1 MLTSLVLTS
10 LAYIF
15 LLGLFFATL
24 CQKLKLPRIIGMIAT
39 GILLGIVSGFFL
51 ASLFETTYHRKHHI
65 RNSTKVIILLSASF
79 LLLELET
86 RSAPIVSMSGLLA
99 VISMAVLLKAKCIDK
114 VSKRLSEKF
123 GTELILFVLV
133 GAAVDIRYTLRAGIP
148 AIILIFIALFF
159 RALGVLLCLLK
170 TPLTLKERLF
180 CVIAYMP
187 KATVQAAIGSVPLS
201 LGLPCGPIILSVAVL
216 GIIITAPL
224 GALGIDTT
232 YKKLLKE

>member
-1 MLTSLVLTS
+1 MLTS

-51 ASLFETTYHRKHHI
+51 ASLFETTYHRRHHI

-114 VSKRLSEKF
+114 VSK
-123 GTELILFVLV
+123 
-133 GAAVDIRYTLRAGIP
+133 
-148 AIILIFIALFF
+148 
-159 RALGVLLCLLK
+159 
-170 TPLTLKERLF
+170 
-180 CVIAYMP
+180 
-187 KATVQAAIGSVPLS
+187 
-201 LGLPCGPIILSVAVL
+201 
-216 GIIITAPL
+216 
-224 GALGIDTT
+224 
-232 YKKLLKE
+232 

>member
-1 MLTSLVLTS
+1 MLTS

-24 CQKLKLPRIIGMIAT
+24 CQKLKLPRIIGMIA
-39 GILLGIVSGFFL
+39 
-51 ASLFETTYHRKHHI
+51 
-65 RNSTKVIILLSASF
+65 
-79 LLLELET
+79 
-86 RSAPIVSMSGLLA
+86 
-99 VISMAVLLKAKCIDK
+99 
-114 VSKRLSEKF
+114 
-123 GTELILFVLV
+123 TELILFVLV

-216 GIIITAPL
+216 GIINTAPL

-232 YKKLLKE
+232 YKNY

>member
-1 MLTSLVLTS
+1 MLTS

-24 CQKLKLPRIIGMIAT
+24 CQKLKLPRIIGMIA
-39 GILLGIVSGFFL
+39 
-51 ASLFETTYHRKHHI
+51 A
-65 RNSTKVIILLSASF
+65 
-79 LLLELET
+79 
-86 RSAPIVSMSGLLA
+86 
-99 VISMAVLLKAKCIDK
+99 
-114 VSKRLSEKF
+114 
-123 GTELILFVLV
+123 ELILFVLV

-187 KATVQAAIGSVPLS
+187 KATAQPAIGSVPLS

-216 GIIITAPL
+216 GIINTAPL
-224 GALGIDTT
+224 GALGIDIT

>member
-1 MLTSLVLTS
+1 MLTS

-15 LLGLFFATL
+15 LLGLLFATL
-24 CQKLKLPRIIGMIAT
+24 CQKLKLPRIIGMIA
-39 GILLGIVSGFFL
+39 
-51 ASLFETTYHRKHHI
+51 
-65 RNSTKVIILLSASF
+65 
-79 LLLELET
+79 
-86 RSAPIVSMSGLLA
+86 
-99 VISMAVLLKAKCIDK
+99 
-114 VSKRLSEKF
+114 
-123 GTELILFVLV
+123 TELILFVLV

-232 YKKLLKE
+232 YKNY

>member
-1 MLTSLVLTS
+1 MLTS

-24 CQKLKLPRIIGMIAT
+24 CQKLKLPRIIGMIA
-39 GILLGIVSGFFL
+39 
-51 ASLFETTYHRKHHI
+51 A
-65 RNSTKVIILLSASF
+65 
-79 LLLELET
+79 
-86 RSAPIVSMSGLLA
+86 
-99 VISMAVLLKAKCIDK
+99 
-114 VSKRLSEKF
+114 
-123 GTELILFVLV
+123 ELILFVLV

-187 KATVQAAIGSVPLS
+187 KATAQPAIGSVPLS

>member
-1 MLTSLVLTS
+1 MLTS

-24 CQKLKLPRIIGMIAT
+24 CQKLKLPRIIGMIA
-39 GILLGIVSGFFL
+39 
-51 ASLFETTYHRKHHI
+51 
-65 RNSTKVIILLSASF
+65 
-79 LLLELET
+79 
-86 RSAPIVSMSGLLA
+86 
-99 VISMAVLLKAKCIDK
+99 
-114 VSKRLSEKF
+114 
-123 GTELILFVLV
+123 TELILFVLV